1 MKLLKFIKYLFRPSD
16 EHKGIRPIQIYV
28 LKLFF
33 LLMFVF
39 ASSDAWAEL
48 LTHKGEWN
56 PEIAVAWCSIA
67 AYTTLSGIGIFHT
80 LKMLPI
86 MIFMIFYK
94 ALWLVFVAYPMWQN
108 GTLANSEALDWSQ
121 IFILILIPI
130 IFMPWKYIFKTFI
143 LGED

>member
-1 MKLLKFIKYLFRPSD
+1 
-16 EHKGIRPIQIYV
+16 
-28 LKLFF
+28 
-33 LLMFVF
+33 
-39 ASSDAWAEL
+39 
-48 LTHKGEWN
+48 
-56 PEIAVAWCSIA
+56 
-67 AYTTLSGIGIFHT
+67 
-80 LKMLPI
+80 

>member
-56 PEIAVAWCSIA
+56 PEIAVCLVLNCSLH
-67 AYTTLSGIGIFHT
+67 YTIWNWYFSH
-80 LKMLPI
+80 P
-86 MIFMIFYK
+86 
-94 ALWLVFVAYPMWQN
+94 QN
-108 GTLANSEALDWSQ
+108 VTNYDIYDFL
-121 IFILILIPI
+121 
-130 IFMPWKYIFKTFI
+130 
-143 LGED
+143 